1 MLHSDK
7 LKMISN
13 ICQYIGKYNIIYLK
27 VIQSISINS
36 DLFDEKTQQFLVKY
50 TDSVPYSLDDID
62 YTSLNNLS
70 LFSNILINY
79 TPINSGIF
87 ALVYKGYY
95 NNQPIVVKLLKKD
108 ITTKLINC
116 IDTLSILFYF
126 FSYIPY
132 LKNLNLKELL
142 ENNKEK
148 LLGQTKCQNEINN
161 MKLFYNFYKHF
172 EQIIIPRVYEEFTND
187 NNNLIVMEYIAGKKI
202 TEINTQYYREYGE
215 ILLNLYFSDF
225 GLHNIH
231 HGDLHIGNILFLE
244 ENSIKKVAILDFG
257 IIYTIDE
264 YYQNLF
270 FTILKEISFEK
281 NYQWIYD
288 NIDELVKSSKNSNN
302 SLEHLN
308 NIDKSNLKNTLIDIS
323 RYTFEN
329 RLDLL
334 YLTKSLNKLVN
345 KYNMIAKPEI
355 MELLFT
361 YGFAF
366 NTLEYLIPGNHAFIF
381 LEKFNSMIKLIEMD
395 I

>member
-13 ICQYIGKYNIIYLK
+13 ICHYIGKYNIIYLK

-70 LFSNILINY
+70 LFSNIVINY

-87 ALVYKGYY
+87 AIVYKGFH
-95 NNQPIVVKLLKKD
+95 NNNPIVVKLLKKN
-108 ITTKLINC
+108 IRTKLINC

-126 FSYIPY
+126 FSYMPY
-132 LKNLNLKELL
+132 LKNLNLKDLL

-148 LLGQTKCQNEINN
+148 LLGQTECQNEINN
-161 MKLFYNFYKHF
+161 MKLFYNFYKDF
-172 EQIIIPRVYEEFTND
+172 EQIIIPRVYEEFTIDND
-187 NNNLIVMEYIAGKKI
+187 NLIVMEYIAGKKI
-202 TEINTQYYREYGE
+202 TQISNEDYVEYGE
-215 ILLNLYFSDF
+215 ILMNMYFSDF

-231 HGDLHIGNILFLE
+231 HGDLHVGNILFLE
-244 ENSIKKVAILDFG
+244 VDNIKKVAILDFG
-257 IIYTIDE
+257 IIYCIDE

-281 NYQWIYD
+281 NYEWIYD
-288 NIDELVKSSKNSNN
+288 NIHEVVKSNN
-302 SLEHLN
+302 KLQDLSDS
-308 NIDKSNLKNTLIDIS
+308 DKSHLKNTLVDIS
-323 RYTFEN
+323 RYTFED

-334 YLTKSLNKLVN
+334 YLTKSINKLIN

-355 MELLFT
+355 LELLFT

-366 NTLEYLIPGNHAFIF
+366 NTLEYLIPTNHAFIF
-381 LEKFNSMIKLIEMD
+381 LEKFNSMIRLIEMD

>member
-13 ICQYIGKYNIIYLK
+13 ICHYIGKYNIIYLK

-70 LFSNILINY
+70 LFSNIVINY

-87 ALVYKGYY
+87 AIVYKGFH
-95 NNQPIVVKLLKKD
+95 NNNPIVVKLLKKN
-108 ITTKLINC
+108 IRTKLINC

-126 FSYIPY
+126 FSYMPY
-132 LKNLNLKELL
+132 LKNLNLKDLL

-148 LLGQTKCQNEINN
+148 LLGQTECQNEINN
-161 MKLFYNFYKHF
+161 MKLFYNFYKDF
-172 EQIIIPRVYEEFTND
+172 EQIIIPRVYEEFTIDND
-187 NNNLIVMEYIAGKKI
+187 NLIVMEYIAGKKI
-202 TEINTQYYREYGE
+202 TQISNEDYVEYGE
-215 ILLNLYFSDF
+215 ILMNMYFSDF

-231 HGDLHIGNILFLE
+231 HGDLHVGNILFLE
-244 ENSIKKVAILDFG
+244 VDNIKKVAILDFG
-257 IIYTIDE
+257 IIYCIDE

-281 NYQWIYD
+281 NYEWIYD
-288 NIDELVKSSKNSNN
+288 NIHEVVKSNN
-302 SLEHLN
+302 KLQDLSDS
-308 NIDKSNLKNTLIDIS
+308 DKSHLKNTLVDIS
-323 RYTFEN
+323 RYTFED

-334 YLTKSLNKLVN
+334 YLTKNINKLIN

-355 MELLFT
+355 LELLFT

-366 NTLEYLIPGNHAFIF
+366 NTLEYLIPTNHAFIF
-381 LEKFNSMIKLIEMD
+381 LEKFNSMIRLIEMD

>member
-95 NNQPIVVKLLKKD
+95 NNEPIVVKLLKKD

-172 EQIIIPRVYEEFTND
+172 EQIIIPRVYEEFTNEED
-187 NNNLIVMEYIAGKKI
+187 KVVGAYIFDQENNKVKKI
-202 TEINTQYYREYGE
+202 IAKKT
-215 ILLNLYFSDF
+215 ILATGGIASLY
-225 GLHNIH
+225 LHNSNSAGSR
-231 HGDLHIGNILFLE
+231 GDGHAMAKRAGARVTNMEFIQFHPTTFYSGTNQRRFLISDSSLFP
-244 ENSIKKVAILDFG
+244 
-257 IIYTIDE
+257 
-264 YYQNLF
+264 
-270 FTILKEISFEK
+270 
-281 NYQWIYD
+281 
-288 NIDELVKSSKNSNN
+288 SSNC
-302 SLEHLN
+302 
-308 NIDKSNLKNTLIDIS
+308 
-323 RYTFEN
+323 
-329 RLDLL
+329 
-334 YLTKSLNKLVN
+334 
-345 KYNMIAKPEI
+345 
-355 MELLFT
+355 
-361 YGFAF
+361 
-366 NTLEYLIPGNHAFIF
+366 
-381 LEKFNSMIKLIEMD
+381 
-395 I
+395 